1 MQCTCLLTLSQKAA
15 GFSSMREKVSCKT
28 SVVFMFTIAPC
39 WMVGAPYLVWVLE
52 FQCKISVVFIFTITP
67 CWMVAPPYLISG

>member
-1 MQCTCLLTLSQKAA
+1 MQCTCLLTLWQKAT

-39 WMVGAPYLVWVLE
+39 WMV
-52 FQCKISVVFIFTITP
+52 
-67 CWMVAPPYLISG
+67 APPYLVEDLGFKVYVSGLGFNLRI